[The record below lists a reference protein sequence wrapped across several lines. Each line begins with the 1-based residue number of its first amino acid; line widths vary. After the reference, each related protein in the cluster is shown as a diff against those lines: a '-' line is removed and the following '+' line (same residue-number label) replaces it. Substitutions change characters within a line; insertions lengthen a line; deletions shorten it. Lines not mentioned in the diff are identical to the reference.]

1 MATFTAYGRTLHA
14 TLCEVERGLFQINY
28 RAEKGDRDV
37 RYLPPYEVGACPA
50 DARHRIEQDASLY
63 GYSAII
69 WDVALPEPEL
79 STHPLSLPDS
89 DRPKIPH

>member
-1 MATFTAYGRTLHA
+1 METFTSHGRTLHA
-14 TLCEVERGLFQINY
+14 TLCEVERGLFQISY

-63 GYSAII
+63 GYVAII
-69 WDVALPEPEL
+69 WDSAFPEPEPAPD
-79 STHPLSLPDS
+79 PLKLPAS
-89 DRPKIPH
+89 NRPKIPN